1 MLRILALAALCVTTL
16 AAAEQYIAH
25 ATLPY
30 QGPVAYA
37 DKTLQVVFYAETD
50 GRHLSAITFD
60 GKVLWTR
67 SPFVD
72 AKLEPYRMAE
82 PRIVRIG
89 PPLPWMIKAA
99 KGAFVAIAFEST
111 QFGLVDVKSGDFV
124 LLGQD

>member
-1 MLRILALAALCVTTL
+1 MLRLLALAALFVTTS

-30 QGPVAYA
+30 RGPVAYA

-72 AKLEPYRMAE
+72 AKLKPYRMAE

-89 PPLPWMIKAA
+89 RPLPWMIKGA
-99 KGAFVAIAFEST
+99 KGSFVAISFEST
-111 QFGLVDVKSGDFV
+111 QFGLVDVKSGDFTF
-124 LLGQD
+124 LGQD